1 MSVEQL
7 TQAAVSALA
16 EWGGCEGVPKLV
28 SHRENAVFEVR
39 LKSGEKV
46 ALRLHRPGYNSSGEI
61 KSEIWWTHELATFG
75 FLVPVP
81 IPASDGRLLANVEDG
96 QTATAISWVDGDP
109 IGASGAS
116 LDGSLSE
123 QVKLYQQ
130 VGSLLAELHNITD
143 KLSIPEEFERRNWDS
158 DGFLGE
164 DPLWGKFWENPAL
177 DKVGQELV
185 QTARTEAIADL
196 TRYKYEGADFGLIHA
211 DAVRENVFNTAQ
223 GLCLIDFD
231 DAGFGFRLYDLTTAL
246 SQSVEDVNYADLMDA
261 VLDGYGRLRPLS
273 NADRERTALFRMLRA
288 FASMGWAVPRMS
300 PDSPEFYRYV
310 RRALVAAEQYLDR
323 PRR

>member
-1 MSVEQL
+1 M
-7 TQAAVSALA
+7 
-16 EWGGCEGVPKLV
+16 
-28 SHRENAVFEVR
+28 
-39 LKSGEKV
+39 
-46 ALRLHRPGYNSSGEI
+46 
-61 KSEIWWTHELATFG
+61 
-75 FLVPVP
+75 
-81 IPASDGRLLANVEDG
+81 
-96 QTATAISWVDGDP
+96 
-109 IGASGAS
+109 
-116 LDGSLSE
+116 
-123 QVKLYQQ
+123 
-130 VGSLLAELHNITD
+130 
-143 KLSIPEEFERRNWDS
+143 
-158 DGFLGE
+158 
-164 DPLWGKFWENPAL
+164 